1 MTKTYQIK
9 INQGKD
15 AKMVDIPQAGPKGEA
30 VTVKAVPGAR
40 YQLVDPQTG
49 FGPENIRASRQGKD
63 LKVSFEA
70 SQTTDLVVENYYA
83 VTSEG
88 YNGLIGEAESGRFY
102 EYIPESAVGLASVPM
117 LADSGQVVGMALGG
131 AEVTPSGAAVG
142 VLAAG
147 LFSPWLAG
155 AGALVAAAAG
165 GGGGGGAAKDTTEP
179 TGQTGALSPVPGSD
193 SSTLGDD
200 RTNVTKP
207 TITGK
212 AEAGSTVEISFVDTA
227 GKKVAG
233 PYKTTAD
240 ANANYSLKV
249 PVDLLDNATNTQGTQ
264 YTPVIK
270 VTDASGNSSTA
281 NGKDFWVD
289 TKAADVVD
297 VMIDADTSNDGYIS
311 AAEKGVATVS
321 TLTAKLD
328 KDKVTDF
335 DVVIFKLSDGTTDTV
350 KVDTSKVINDFVV
363 VTSTKTVKLPA
374 EGASVAV
381 QAVLVDAAGNESPTP
396 ATDTAAVVQESL
408 KTALTINPITGD
420 NFFSIKDQDAGS
432 TVTLTGKGSGSFA
445 VDDVVTLSI
454 NGKAYKPLVDKNGNY
469 SQVIPKGDLIADV
482 DSIIEGSVTG
492 TNGQLATAA
501 QSYVVET
508 ASNAGKATGLYID
521 AITSDNILNIAE
533 SLPQGLVI
541 TGKVTGKFAAGT
553 DVVNVWVDGHAYTSA
568 PVQSDGAYSI
578 AVDTKYLLTDGD
590 TTVDASVTGT
600 GGTTAKAL
608 QNYGF
613 DILAPDTLALTI
625 DLDNGNDVSKYKDDR
640 YINSSEKGKESTT
653 SLTASFDP
661 TKVSI
666 GDVITFSDGNLFKQ
680 VVLNQDM
687 IDKNFA
693 TSGDWALP
701 AEGAQ
706 LNVSAQLID
715 ASGNASLTAV
725 DSAKL
730 DTIAATFSQ
739 SFDATSFKLNK
750 VGFKTATN
758 EKDVHYELHLG
769 NKLLFTEST
778 FPAGGTGLVG
788 NDTQLKANEIFFKYW
803 DTAGNLS
810 LTYLIDSDTT
820 TQYTVTPNT
829 LFVV

>member
-30 VTVKAVPGAR
+30 VTVKAVQGAR

-63 LKVSFEA
+63 LKVSFEG

-83 VTSEG
+83 VTPEG

-147 LFSPWLAG
+147 LFSPWLLG
-155 AGALVAAAAG
+155 AGALAAAAAG
-165 GGGGGGAAKDTTEP
+165 GGGGSGSGAAKDTTP
-179 TGQTGALSPVPGSD
+179 PSGQTGALSPVAGSD

-212 AEAGSTVEISFVDTA
+212 AEAGSTLEVSFVDLA
-227 GKKVAG
+227 GKVTG
-233 PYKTTAD
+233 RYTPTLD
-240 ANANYSLKV
+240 PSGNYSLVV
-249 PVDLLDNATNTQGTQ
+249 PDNLADNSTDTKGTQ

-270 VTDASGNSSTA
+270 ATDASGNSSTA
-281 NGKDFWVD
+281 NGKSFVVD
-289 TKAADVVD
+289 TKAADVVA
-297 VMIDADTSNDGYIS
+297 VMIDVDTSNDGYIS
-311 AAEKGVATVS
+311 AAEKGMATVS

-335 DVVIFKLSDGTTDTV
+335 DVVIFKLSDGTTIDTV

-363 VTSTKTVKLPA
+363 VTSTKMVKLPA

-381 QAVLVDAAGNESPTP
+381 KAVLVDAAGNESPTP

-432 TVTLTGKGSGSFA
+432 TVTLTGKVSGSFA

-454 NGKAYKPLVDKNGNY
+454 NGKTYKPLVDKNGNY

-492 TNGQLATAA
+492 THGQLATAA

-666 GDVITFSDGNLFKQ
+666 GDVITFSDGTTTKTVTL
-680 VVLNQDM
+680 
-687 IDKNFA
+687 DKGAVDAGSA
-693 TSGDWALP
+693 TSTGWKLP
-701 AEGAQ
+701 LENGGK
-706 LNVSAQLID
+706 LNV
-715 ASGNASLTAV
+715 TAV
-725 DSAKL
+725 LTDAAGNTSKKASDDATIDITAATVTAKSEHTNFKL
-730 DTIAATFSQ
+730 D
-739 SFDATSFKLNK
+739 SFGFDSDETGTYKL
-750 VGFKTATN
+750 
-758 EKDVHYELHLG
+758 HIG
-769 NKLLFTEST
+769 NLVFTELT
-778 FPAGGTGLVG
+778 LPAGGKSIVG
-788 NDTQLKANEIFFKYW
+788 TDTPIQAKDIFFEHW
-803 DTAGNLS
+803 DVAGNLS
-810 LTYLIDSDTT
+810 TTYLIDVDTPT
-820 TQYTVTPNT
+820 VYTVTSNT
-829 LFVV
+829 TFVV

>member
-30 VTVKAVPGAR
+30 VTVKAVQGAR

-63 LKVSFEA
+63 LKVSFEG

-83 VTSEG
+83 VTPEG

-147 LFSPWLAG
+147 LFSPWLLG
-155 AGALVAAAAG
+155 AGALAAAAAG
-165 GGGGGGAAKDTTEP
+165 GGGGGDSGAAKDTTP
-179 TGQTGALSPVPGSD
+179 PSGQTGALSPVAGSD
-193 SSTLGDD
+193 SSTLRDN

-207 TITGK
+207 TITGT
-212 AEAGSTVEISFVDTA
+212 AEAGSIVEISLVDAA
-227 GKKVAG
+227 GKVAG

-240 ANANYSLKV
+240 ANGNYSLKV

-281 NGKDFWVD
+281 NGKSFVVD
-289 TKAADVVD
+289 TKAADVVA
-297 VMIDADTSNDGYIS
+297 VMIDVDTSNDGYIS
-311 AAEKGVATVS
+311 AAEKGMATVS

-363 VTSTKTVKLPA
+363 VTSTKMVKLPA

-420 NFFSIKDQDAGS
+420 NFFTISEQTATSVTVAGK
-432 TVTLTGKGSGSFA
+432 VSGSFA
-445 VDDVVTLSI
+445 DEELVTLLI
-454 NGKAYKPLVDKNGNY
+454 NGKSFTAKADKNGNY
-469 SQVIPKGDLIADV
+469 STVIPKGDLIADE
-482 DSIIEGSVTG
+482 DSMIEGSVTG
-492 TNGQLATAA
+492 THGHFATAA

-508 ASNAGKATGLYID
+508 LGNSGKTTGLYID
-521 AITSDNILNIAE
+521 AITSDNFLNIVECASP
-533 SLPQGLVI
+533 SLTV

-553 DVVNVWVDGHAYTSA
+553 DVVSLWVDGHVITSA
-568 PVQSDGAYSI
+568 AVRLDGTYSI
-578 AVDTKYLLTDGD
+578 EVDPKYLLTDGD

-666 GDVITFSDGNLFKQ
+666 GDVITFSDGTTTKTVTL
-680 VVLNQDM
+680 
-687 IDKNFA
+687 DKGAVDAGSA
-693 TSGDWALP
+693 TSTGWKLP
-701 AEGAQ
+701 LENGGK
-706 LNVSAQLID
+706 LNV
-715 ASGNASLTAV
+715 TAV
-725 DSAKL
+725 LTDAAGNTSKKASDDATIDITAATVTAKSEHTNFKL
-730 DTIAATFSQ
+730 D
-739 SFDATSFKLNK
+739 SFGFDSDETGTYKL
-750 VGFKTATN
+750 
-758 EKDVHYELHLG
+758 HIG
-769 NKLLFTEST
+769 NLVFTELT
-778 FPAGGTGLVG
+778 LPAGGKSIVG
-788 NDTQLKANEIFFKYW
+788 TDTPIQAKDIFFKHW
-803 DTAGNLS
+803 DVAGNLS
-810 LTYLIDSDTT
+810 TTYLIDDDTPT
-820 TQYTVTPNT
+820 VYTVTSNT
-829 LFVV
+829 TFVV

>member
-30 VTVKAVPGAR
+30 VTVKAVQGAR

-63 LKVSFEA
+63 LKVSFEG

-83 VTSEG
+83 VTPEG

-147 LFSPWLAG
+147 LFSPWLLG
-155 AGALVAAAAG
+155 AGALAAAAAG
-165 GGGGGGAAKDTTEP
+165 GGGGSGSGAAKDTTP
-179 TGQTGALSPVPGSD
+179 PSGQTGALSPVAGSD

-212 AEAGSTVEISFVDTA
+212 AEAGSTLEVSFVDLA
-227 GKKVAG
+227 GKVTG
-233 PYKTTAD
+233 RYTPTLD
-240 ANANYSLKV
+240 PSGNYSLVV
-249 PVDLLDNATNTQGTQ
+249 PDNLADNSTDTKGTQ
-264 YTPVIK
+264 FTPVIK
-270 VTDASGNSSTA
+270 ATDASGNSSTA
-281 NGKDFWVD
+281 NGKSFVVD
-289 TKAADVVD
+289 TKAADVVA
-297 VMIDADTSNDGYIS
+297 VMIDVDTSNDGYIS
-311 AAEKGVATVS
+311 AAEKGMATVS

-335 DVVIFKLSDGTTDTV
+335 DVVIFKLSDGTTIDTV

-363 VTSTKTVKLPA
+363 VTSTKMVKLPA
-374 EGASVAV
+374 ERASVAV
-381 QAVLVDAAGNESPTP
+381 KAVLVDAAGNESPTP

-432 TVTLTGKGSGSFA
+432 TVTLTGKVSGSFA

-454 NGKAYKPLVDKNGNY
+454 NGKTYKPLVDKNGNY

-492 TNGQLATAA
+492 THGQLATAA

-666 GDVITFSDGNLFKQ
+666 GDVITFSDGTTTKTVTL
-680 VVLNQDM
+680 
-687 IDKNFA
+687 DKGAVDAGSA
-693 TSGDWALP
+693 TSTGWKLP
-701 AEGAQ
+701 LENGGK
-706 LNVSAQLID
+706 LNV
-715 ASGNASLTAV
+715 TAV
-725 DSAKL
+725 LTDAAGNTSKKASDDATIDITAATVTAKSEHTNFKL
-730 DTIAATFSQ
+730 D
-739 SFDATSFKLNK
+739 SFGFDSDETGTYKL
-750 VGFKTATN
+750 
-758 EKDVHYELHLG
+758 HIG
-769 NKLLFTEST
+769 NLVFTELT
-778 FPAGGTGLVG
+778 LPAGGKSIVG
-788 NDTQLKANEIFFKYW
+788 TDTPIQAKDIFFEHW
-803 DTAGNLS
+803 DVAGNLS
-810 LTYLIDSDTT
+810 TTYLIDVDTPT
-820 TQYTVTPNT
+820 VYTVTSNT
-829 LFVV
+829 TFVV

>member
-30 VTVKAVPGAR
+30 VTVKAVQGAR

-63 LKVSFEA
+63 LKVSFEG

-83 VTSEG
+83 VTPEG

-147 LFSPWLAG
+147 LFSPWLLG
-155 AGALVAAAAG
+155 AGALAAAAAG
-165 GGGGGGAAKDTTEP
+165 GGGGSGSGAAKDTTPP
-179 TGQTGALSPVPGSD
+179 TGQTGALSPVAGSD
-193 SSTLGDD
+193 SSNLGDD

-207 TITGK
+207 TITGT
-212 AEAGSTVEISFVDTA
+212 AEAGSIVEISLVDAA
-227 GKKVAG
+227 GKVAG

-240 ANANYSLKV
+240 ANGNYSLKV

-281 NGKDFWVD
+281 NGKSFVVD
-289 TKAADVVD
+289 TKAADVVA
-297 VMIDADTSNDGYIS
+297 VMIDVDTSNDGYIS
-311 AAEKGVATVS
+311 AAEKGMATVS

-335 DVVIFKLSDGTTDTV
+335 DVVIFKLSDGTTIDTV
-350 KVDTSKVINDFVV
+350 KVDTSKVINGFVV
-363 VTSTKTVKLPA
+363 VSSTKTVNIPTQ
-374 EGASVAV
+374 GASVAV

-432 TVTLTGKGSGSFA
+432 TVTLTGKVSGSFA

-454 NGKAYKPLVDKNGNY
+454 NGKTYKPLVDKNGNY

-492 TNGQLATAA
+492 THGQLATAA

-613 DILAPDTLALTI
+613 DILVPDKLALTI
-625 DLDNGNDVSKYKDDR
+625 DLDHGNGVSKYKDDR
-640 YINSSEKGKESTT
+640 YINSSEKGEASTT

-666 GDVITFSDGNLFKQ
+666 GDVITFSDGTTTKTVTL
-680 VVLNQDM
+680 
-687 IDKNFA
+687 DKGAVDAGSA
-693 TSGDWALP
+693 TSTGWSLP
-701 AEGAQ
+701 LENGK
-706 LNVSAQLID
+706 LNVTAILTDAAGNTSNKASDEAAID
-715 ASGNASLTAV
+715 ITAATV
-725 DSAKL
+725 SPQHQHTVFKL
-730 DTIAATFSQ
+730 DTFG
-739 SFDATSFKLNK
+739 FDSDETGTYK
-750 VGFKTATN
+750 
-758 EKDVHYELHLG
+758 LHLG
-769 NKLLFTEST
+769 KDVFTELT
-778 FPAGGTGLVG
+778 LPKGGKSLVIT
-788 NDTQLKANEIFFKYW
+788 DTPIQARDIFFEHW
-803 DTAGNLS
+803 DVAGNLS
-810 LTYLIDSDTT
+810 TSYLIDVDTPT
-820 TQYTVTPNT
+820 VYTVTSNT
-829 LFVV
+829 TFVV